1 MSCSRDPKAPRG
13 QGKHVLLEKH
23 WALGWDSSA
32 PSPQAMGYLQKE
44 AQAGRKLLSH
54 PLLNPMARPLVLG
67 PLGWP
72 ALTRELGG
80 HQGCFPGSGK
90 EWKQDTAYSYLS
102 LLSYVH
108 LVTLVH
114 SLPHRCILER
124 GGGWCTPPPEGIG
137 ARGGGSRGGRI
148 QRRPNSEEKL
158 CLGKAVAL
166 IQNDPL
172 KRAMKGF
179 LLWLIDS

>member
-44 AQAGRKLLSH
+44 AQAGRKPLSH
-54 PLLNPMARPLVLG
+54 PLLNPVACPLVLG

-90 EWKQDTAYSYLS
+90 GWKQGTPYSYLS

-124 GGGWCTPPPEGIG
+124 GGGWCTHPPQKELGQGEGG
-137 ARGGGSRGGRI
+137 A
-148 QRRPNSEEKL
+148 EEAEFR
-158 CLGKAVAL
+158 GKAVSGEGCGT
-166 IQNDPL
+166 DTE
-172 KRAMKGF
+172 
-179 LLWLIDS
+179 

>member
-23 WALGWDSSA
+23 WALGWDGSA

-44 AQAGRKLLSH
+44 AQAGRKPLSH
-54 PLLNPMARPLVLG
+54 PLLNPVACPLVLG

-90 EWKQDTAYSYLS
+90 GWKQGTPYSYLS

-124 GGGWCTPPPEGIG
+124 GGGWCTPPRKELGQGEGG
-137 ARGGGSRGGRI
+137 A
-148 QRRPNSEEKL
+148 EEAEFR
-158 CLGKAVAL
+158 GKAVSGEGCGT
-166 IQNDPL
+166 DTE
-172 KRAMKGF
+172 
-179 LLWLIDS
+179 